1 MGDLSIS
8 LQPQIMRVVL
18 LLLVV
23 ADFASAEKFL
33 YEESAPSMEG
43 TEENLLSV
51 VKELR
56 RATDD
61 TPFSVH
67 GMRIEDHANLVQK
80 ARAYKHSFGAR
91 NALRAAIR
99 ALVSELSSGHNHDR
113 SALNNERNAGHNAI
127 RNSINRGKGVTRRYR
142 EKACPTK
149 KAQVEAEAARNSA
162 KSNMNSIKRR
172 KICNLNTS
180 WFDMNIKG
188 AAPKFGGELRNKWDK
203 ARADYV
209 RKLSKYNAAVRAYN
223 NAAREHSGAMAAFK
237 ATVKA
242 EASNAHAACRN
253 AHKAYEILKKDVAS
267 NVSTRK
273 QVYIASKVITCYID
287 NLQNNGGAKGCADRA
302 RRANTSRWNI
312 SAPKMNA
319 CLSKVALQAQL
330 GPLSWRPSKRNC
342 HANHWNERGIKEKA
356 TKERQSKERN
366 SKERNNKERANKERA
381 NKKAAAERKQKN
393 SWKSRNCSGMTIR
406 GNAVSYRGYTYR
418 VGNPANHVGPN
429 TRGIGCDS
437 SWYRKP
443 AHYGVAPDNIDTRT
457 VIKCFYWGTHVL
469 VTNHKSYGTKGYSH
483 GNLYSSH
490 RYLGRSGNNVRTT
503 GCNLRVIFRRHGH
516 HHVHGKNTL
525 HCATRTAASNN
536 AGIVYAHVHSGYT
549 MTGGGMNNRYRHW
562 NARSAFEEMMPHGN
576 TFRCDTGF
584 GPGHVTCYNQHCK
597 TTVGSLQCTT
607 RSTYFA
613 GSGVRVATL
622 PGGYTMTGGGIYNH
636 YRHFNAHSGFEES
649 YPHGNNGWRGDMGFG
664 WGQYTVYVRGCRSTV
679 GTLSC
684 VTRNSG
690 VANYHSVG
698 CPGGYKLTG
707 CGISNHYR
715 HFNHLS
721 GFEQSQPHGNG
732 CLCDSGFGSGRN
744 QCFARCCKIIS

>member
-1 MGDLSIS
+1 MGNYPIHYNST
-8 LQPQIMRVVL
+8 MRVIL
-18 LLLVV
+18 LLIV
-23 ADFASAEKFL
+23 AAAFVSAEQSAH
-33 YEESAPSMEG
+33 EESAPSMEAP
-43 TEENLLSV
+43 EADLLAV

-56 RATDD
+56 GYTDG
-61 TPFSVH
+61 TALASH
-67 GMRIEDHANLVQK
+67 GMRIEDHANLIQK

-99 ALVSELSSGHNHDR
+99 ALVSELTSGHNHDR
-113 SALNNERNAGHNAI
+113 NALNNERNAGHNAI
-127 RNSINRGKGVTRRYR
+127 RN
-142 EKACPTK
+142 A
-149 KAQVEAEAARNSA
+149 A

-203 ARADYV
+203 ARADYL
-209 RKLSKYNAAVRAYN
+209 RKLAKYNAAVRAYN
-223 NAAREHSGAMAAFK
+223 KAAREHSGAMAAFK

-287 NLQNNGGAKGCADRA
+287 NLSNNGGAKGCADRA

-342 HANHWNERGIKEKA
+342 
-356 TKERQSKERN
+356 
-366 SKERNNKERANKERA
+366 RA

-429 TRGIGCDS
+429 TRGIGCDR
-437 SWYRKP
+437 SWYGKP

-469 VTNHKSYGTKGYSH
+469 VTNNKSYNTKSYTTPGGGFN
-483 GNLYSSH
+483 GNS
-490 RYLGRSGNNVRTT
+490 RYLGRSGNNVKTNS
-503 GCNLRVIFRRHGH
+503 CSLRVIFRRHGH
-516 HHVHGKNTL
+516 HHVHG
-525 HCATRTAASNN
+525 
-536 AGIVYAHVHSGYT
+536 
-549 MTGGGMNNRYRHW
+549 
-562 NARSAFEEMMPHGN
+562 
-576 TFRCDTGF
+576 
-584 GPGHVTCYNQHCK
+584 
-597 TTVGSLQCTT
+597 
-607 RSTYFA
+607 
-613 GSGVRVATL
+613 
-622 PGGYTMTGGGIYNH
+622 
-636 YRHFNAHSGFEES
+636 
-649 YPHGNNGWRGDMGFG
+649 
-664 WGQYTVYVRGCRSTV
+664 
-679 GTLSC
+679 
-684 VTRNSG
+684 RND
-690 VANYHSVG
+690 
-698 CPGGYKLTG
+698 P
-707 CGISNHYR
+707 
-715 HFNHLS
+715 
-721 GFEQSQPHGNG
+721 
-732 CLCDSGFGSGRN
+732 
-744 QCFARCCKIIS
+744 

>member
-1 MGDLSIS
+1 MGNYPIHYNST
-8 LQPQIMRVVL
+8 MRVIL
-18 LLLVV
+18 LLLVAAAFV
-23 ADFASAEKFL
+23 SAEQSAH
-33 YEESAPSMEG
+33 EESAPSMEAP
-43 TEENLLSV
+43 EADLLAV

-56 RATDD
+56 GYTDG
-61 TPFSVH
+61 TALQSH
-67 GMRIEDHANLVQK
+67 GMRIEDHANLIQK

-99 ALVSELSSGHNHDR
+99 ALVSELTSGHNHDR
-113 SALNNERNAGHNAI
+113 NALNNERNAGHNAI
-127 RNSINRGKGVTRRYR
+127 RNASNRGKGVTRRYP

-162 KSNMNSIKRR
+162 KSNRNSIKRR

-203 ARADYV
+203 ARADYL
-209 RKLSKYNAAVRAYN
+209 RKLAKYNAAVRAYN
-223 NAAREHSGAMAAFK
+223 KAAREHSGAMAAFK

-287 NLQNNGGAKGCADRA
+287 NLKNNGGAKNCADRA

-342 HANHWNERGIKEKA
+342 HANHWNERGIKERA

-381 NKKAAAERKQKN
+381 NKERANKEKATKERKQKN
-393 SWKSRNCSGMTIR
+393 NWKSRNCSGMIIR
-406 GNAVSYRGYTYR
+406 GHAVSYRGYTYR

-437 SWYRKP
+437 GWYGKP
-443 AHYGVAPDNIDTRT
+443 AHYHVAADNIDTRT

-469 VTNHKSYGTKGYSH
+469 VTNHKSYGTKSYTH
-483 GNLYSSH
+483 GNNYGGAH
-490 RYLGRSGNNVRTT
+490 RYLGRSGNSVRTT
-503 GCNLRVIFRRHGH
+503 GCSLRVIFRRHGH
-516 HHVHGKNTL
+516 HHVHGNQL
-525 HCATRTAASNN
+525 QCATRTASSNN
-536 AGIVYAHVHSGYT
+536 AGVIYAPPHSGYT
-549 MTGGGMNNRYRHW
+549 MTGGGMNNHYRHW
-562 NARSAFEEMMPHGN
+562 NHLSAFEEMFPHGN
-576 TFRCDTGF
+576 NFRCDTGF
-584 GPGHVTCYNQHCK
+584 GPGRLTCYNQNCR

-607 RSTYFA
+607 RTHYFA

-622 PGGYTMTGGGIYNH
+622 PGGYTMTGGVSI
-636 YRHFNAHSGFEES
+636 
-649 YPHGNNGWRGDMGFG
+649 
-664 WGQYTVYVRGCRSTV
+664 TIT
-679 GTLSC
+679 
-684 VTRNSG
+684 
-690 VANYHSVG
+690 
-698 CPGGYKLTG
+698 
-707 CGISNHYR
+707 
-715 HFNHLS
+715 
-721 GFEQSQPHGNG
+721 
-732 CLCDSGFGSGRN
+732 
-744 QCFARCCKIIS
+744 

>member
-1 MGDLSIS
+1 MGNYPIHYNST
-8 LQPQIMRVVL
+8 MRVIL
-18 LLLVV
+18 LLIV
-23 ADFASAEKFL
+23 AAAFVSAEQSAH
-33 YEESAPSMEG
+33 EESAPSMEAP
-43 TEENLLSV
+43 EADLLAV

-56 RATDD
+56 GYTDG
-61 TPFSVH
+61 TALASH
-67 GMRIEDHANLVQK
+67 GMRIEDHANLIQK

-99 ALVSELSSGHNHDR
+99 ALVSELTSGHNHDR
-113 SALNNERNAGHNAI
+113 NALNNERNAGHNAI
-127 RNSINRGKGVTRRYR
+127 RNASTRGKGVTRRYR

-203 ARADYV
+203 ARADYL
-209 RKLSKYNAAVRAYN
+209 RKLAKYNAAVRAYN
-223 NAAREHSGAMAAFK
+223 KAAREHSGAMAAFK

-287 NLQNNGGAKGCADRA
+287 NLKNNGGAKNCADRA

-418 VGNPANHVGPN
+418 VGN
-429 TRGIGCDS
+429 
-437 SWYRKP
+437 P

-636 YRHFNAHSGFEES
+636 YRHFNQHSGFEES

-664 WGQYTVYVRGCRSTV
+664 WGQYTVYVRGCKASV
-679 GTLSC
+679 GRLTC
-684 VTRNSG
+684 VTRHTG

-707 CGISNHYR
+707 CGINNHYR
-715 HFNHLS
+715 HWNHLS

-744 QCFARCCKIIS
+744 QCYARCCKIIS

>member
-1 MGDLSIS
+1 MGELPIHYNST
-8 LQPQIMRVVL
+8 MRVIL
-18 LLLVV
+18 LLIV
-23 ADFASAEKFL
+23 AAAFVSAEQSAH
-33 YEESAPSMEG
+33 EESAPSMEAP
-43 TEENLLSV
+43 EADLLAV

-56 RATDD
+56 GYTDG
-61 TPFSVH
+61 TALASH
-67 GMRIEDHANLVQK
+67 GMRIEDHANLIQK

-99 ALVSELSSGHNHDR
+99 ALVSELNSGHNHDR
-113 SALNNERNAGHNAI
+113 NALNN
-127 RNSINRGKGVTRRYR
+127 
-142 EKACPTK
+142 
-149 KAQVEAEAARNSA
+149 
-162 KSNMNSIKRR
+162 IKRR
-172 KICNLNTS
+172 KVCNLNTS

-188 AAPKFGGELRNKWDK
+188 AALKFGGEIRNKWDK
-203 ARADYV
+203 ARADYL
-209 RKLSKYNAAVRAYN
+209 RKLSQYNAAVRAYN
-223 NAAREHSGAMAAFK
+223 KAAREHAGAMSAFK

-253 AHKAYEILKKDVAS
+253 AHKAYELLKKDVAS
-267 NVSTRK
+267 NVSTCK

-287 NLQNNGGAKGCADRA
+287 NLKNNGGAKNCADRA

-342 HANHWNERGIKEKA
+342 HANHWNERGIKERA

-366 SKERNNKERANKERA
+366 SKERNNKERANKKKNNKERA
-381 NKKAAAERKQKN
+381 NKEKATKERKQKN
-393 SWKSRNCSGMTIR
+393 NWKSRNCSGMIIR
-406 GNAVSYRGYTYR
+406 GHAVSYRGYTYR

-437 SWYRKP
+437 GWYGKP
-443 AHYGVAPDNIDTRT
+443 AHYHVAADNIDTRT

-503 GCNLRVIFRRHGH
+503 GCNFRVIFRRHGH

-636 YRHFNAHSGFEES
+636 YRHFNARAGFEES
-649 YPHGNNGWRGDMGFG
+649 Y
-664 WGQYTVYVRGCRSTV
+664 
-679 GTLSC
+679 
-684 VTRNSG
+684 
-690 VANYHSVG
+690 
-698 CPGGYKLTG
+698 
-707 CGISNHYR
+707 
-715 HFNHLS
+715 
-721 GFEQSQPHGNG
+721 
-732 CLCDSGFGSGRN
+732 
-744 QCFARCCKIIS
+744 

>member
-23 ADFASAEKFL
+23 ADFASAEKSL

-99 ALVSELSSGHNHDR
+99 ALVSELTSGHNHDR
-113 SALNNERNAGHNAI
+113 NALNNERNAGHNAI
-127 RNSINRGKGVTRRYR
+127 RNASNRGKGVTRRYR

-162 KSNMNSIKRR
+162 KNALNSIKRR

-203 ARADYV
+203 ARADYL
-209 RKLSKYNAAVRAYN
+209 RKLAKYNAAVRAYN
-223 NAAREHSGAMAAFK
+223 KAAREHSGAMAAFK

-287 NLQNNGGAKGCADRA
+287 NLSKNAGAKGCADRA

-342 HANHWNERGIKEKA
+342 HANHWNERGIKERS

-381 NKKAAAERKQKN
+381 NKERSNKERTNKANERKSKN
-393 SWKSRNCSGMTIR
+393 NWKTRSCSGMSLR
-406 GNAVSYRGYTYR
+406 GNGVYYKGYT
-418 VGNPANHVGPN
+418 
-429 TRGIGCDS
+429 
-437 SWYRKP
+437 
-443 AHYGVAPDNIDTRT
+443 
-457 VIKCFYWGTHVL
+457 
-469 VTNHKSYGTKGYSH
+469 
-483 GNLYSSH
+483 
-490 RYLGRSGNNVRTT
+490 
-503 GCNLRVIFRRHGH
+503 
-516 HHVHGKNTL
+516 
-525 HCATRTAASNN
+525 
-536 AGIVYAHVHSGYT
+536 
-549 MTGGGMNNRYRHW
+549 
-562 NARSAFEEMMPHGN
+562 
-576 TFRCDTGF
+576 
-584 GPGHVTCYNQHCK
+584 
-597 TTVGSLQCTT
+597 
-607 RSTYFA
+607 
-613 GSGVRVATL
+613 
-622 PGGYTMTGGGIYNH
+622 
-636 YRHFNAHSGFEES
+636 
-649 YPHGNNGWRGDMGFG
+649 
-664 WGQYTVYVRGCRSTV
+664 
-679 GTLSC
+679 
-684 VTRNSG
+684 
-690 VANYHSVG
+690 
-698 CPGGYKLTG
+698 
-707 CGISNHYR
+707 
-715 HFNHLS
+715 
-721 GFEQSQPHGNG
+721 
-732 CLCDSGFGSGRN
+732 
-744 QCFARCCKIIS
+744 